1 VSSALASKRF
11 SDEFASLLDRSVRAV
26 TSSGIYTGRVLA
38 YNPSDYSLW
47 LADARDEQ
55 GNSYSKLFLSGHSV
69 VRVEVVE
76 KGPDL
81 SLLVER
87 LNRLFPNLVTYLR
100 ESDTIVVMDRI
111 RVTRDGVVGEGPA
124 ADRVRRTFEE
134 FMKEMQA
141 KKL

>member
-1 VSSALASKRF
+1 MSGAIASKRF
-11 SDEFASLLDRSVRAV
+11 SDEFASLLDRNVKAV
-26 TSSGIYTGRVLA
+26 TSSGVYSGRVLA
-38 YNPSDYSLW
+38 YNPTDYSLW

-55 GNSYSKLFLSGHSV
+55 GNVYTKLFISGHNV
-69 VRVEVVE
+69 VRVEVLE

-81 SLLVER
+81 SLLVDR

-124 ADRVRRTFEE
+124 ADRVRRTFED

-141 KKL
+141 KK

>member
-1 VSSALASKRF
+1 MSGAIASKRF
-11 SDEFASLLDRSVRAV
+11 SDEFASLLDRVVKAV
-26 TSSGIYTGRVLA
+26 TSTGAYTGRVLA

-55 GNSYSKLFLSGHSV
+55 GNIYSKVFLSGHSIA
-69 VRVEVVE
+69 RVEMVE

-81 SLLVER
+81 SQLVER
-87 LNRLFPNLVTYLR
+87 LNRLFPNLVTYLK

-111 RVTRDGVVGEGPA
+111 RISREGVVGEGPVA
-124 ADRVRRTFEE
+124 ERVRKVYED

>member
-1 VSSALASKRF
+1 MSGALASKRF
-11 SDEFASLLDRSVRAV
+11 SDEFASLLDRNVKAV
-26 TSSGIYTGRVLA
+26 TSSGVYSGRVLA
-38 YNPSDYSLW
+38 YNPTDYSLW

-55 GNSYSKLFLSGHSV
+55 GNVYTKLFISGHNV
-69 VRVEVVE
+69 VRVEVLE

-81 SLLVER
+81 SLLVDR

-124 ADRVRRTFEE
+124 ADRVRRTFED

-141 KKL
+141 KK